1 MSESWLSLTLLISI
15 ACLVLQ
21 ASATPKCLRL
31 LGEPDF
37 EACRQ
42 ILQGQTDYR
51 GRTQYT
57 GIDKIDRKS
66 HLFHTFPQ
74 YVQVPPP
81 GVSRTQYL
89 NIEALPQPKYPDWFL
104 TQYPGA
110 VPEHGGER
118 RVQVG
123 SNSQLVNDP
132 TPWSKDGCN
141 VTLIPKIGPSGFTH
155 DTGKYLPIAGVGL
168 SINDRC
174 VRPTDAGGRS
184 RGGFD
189 SAGDNGNLLMV
200 LYAPGSE
207 FAKRVAATPAGKA
220 VELREAEADE
230 ETDDEYDNPPDP
242 KRIKVEP
249 GTGAQGSSNQVP
261 VGPNAGT
268 LSSSIG
274 SGWALEFNGLK
285 LLSSDSVT
293 AQGLVSFYNSVVDKA
308 SELLKAATPLVK
320 QHAFTVGAV
329 SLVLVGTDVIYW
341 DWIITFAMAMVD
353 STNENNPIQFAS
365 TIASQ
370 WQQNTIKAELF
381 LDGKGV
387 F

>member
-1 MSESWLSLTLLISI
+1 
-15 ACLVLQ
+15 
-21 ASATPKCLRL
+21 
-31 LGEPDF
+31 
-37 EACRQ
+37 
-42 ILQGQTDYR
+42 
-51 GRTQYT
+51 
-57 GIDKIDRKS
+57 
-66 HLFHTFPQ
+66 
-74 YVQVPPP
+74 
-81 GVSRTQYL
+81 
-89 NIEALPQPKYPDWFL
+89 
-104 TQYPGA
+104 
-110 VPEHGGER
+110 
-118 RVQVG
+118 
-123 SNSQLVNDP
+123 
-132 TPWSKDGCN
+132 
-141 VTLIPKIGPSGFTH
+141 
-155 DTGKYLPIAGVGL
+155 
-168 SINDRC
+168 
-174 VRPTDAGGRS
+174 
-184 RGGFD
+184 
-189 SAGDNGNLLMV
+189 MV

-274 SGWALEFNGLK
+274 SGWALEFNGFK

-308 SELLKAATPLVK
+308 SELLEATTPLVK
-320 QHAFTVGAV
+320 QYAFTLGAV

-353 STNENNPIQFAS
+353 STNGNSPVQFAS